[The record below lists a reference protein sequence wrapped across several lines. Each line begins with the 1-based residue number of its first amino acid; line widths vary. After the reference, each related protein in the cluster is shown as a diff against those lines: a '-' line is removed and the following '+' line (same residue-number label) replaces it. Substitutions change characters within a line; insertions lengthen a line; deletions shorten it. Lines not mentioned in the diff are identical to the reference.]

1 MSRQLIDLSRMT
13 INQMSEITGSSFR
26 TIKKRLAGLESVKT
40 EGRQVF
46 FETQKALRLIYL
58 SNEAKEGSDIE
69 LELLDPQLQKARLD
83 KARTEKVELEIDV
96 LKGNLIPADQ
106 VERAWSDLI
115 IAFRAKILS
124 LHSKISPQ
132 LASLKTIPEIEL
144 KLKTELREAL
154 SELSNT
160 DPSYKKESDDED
172 DAESNQ

>member
-13 INQMSEITGSSFR
+13 INQLSEVTGSSFR
-26 TIKKRLAGLESVKT
+26 TIKKKLAGCEPAKT

-58 SNEAKEGSDIE
+58 SNEAKEGNSVE

-83 KARTEKVELEIDV
+83 KARTEKVELEIEV
-96 LKGNLIPADQ
+96 LKGSLIPADQ
-106 VERAWSDLI
+106 VEKAWSDLV

-132 LASLKTIPEIEL
+132 LAALKTIPEIEL

-154 SELSNT
+154 AELSNL
-160 DPSYKKESDDED
+160 DPNYKKDFNDDT
-172 DAESNQ
+172 AETD